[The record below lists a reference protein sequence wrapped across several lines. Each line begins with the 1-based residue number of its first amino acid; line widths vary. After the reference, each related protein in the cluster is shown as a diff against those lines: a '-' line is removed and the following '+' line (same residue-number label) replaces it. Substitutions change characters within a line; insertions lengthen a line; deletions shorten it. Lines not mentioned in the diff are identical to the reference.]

1 MVRSKDV
8 VMQGLALCAYVA
20 LLMLANLISV
30 RVGPGLWAQSLPALL
45 PIGGAV
51 LCLLAFLRIM
61 RQLDEF
67 QRRIQLEGLA
77 FGFAATGL
85 LTFSWGFF
93 EDAGAARLP
102 TFWIL
107 PIMAVLWVLGVLL
120 ANWRFR

>member
-8 VMQGLALCAYVA
+8 IMQGLALCAYVA
-20 LLMLANLISV
+20 LLMLANLIS
-30 RVGPGLWAQSLPALL
+30 
-45 PIGGAV
+45 
-51 LCLLAFLRIM
+51 M
-61 RQLDEF
+61 RF

-107 PIMAVLWVLGVLL
+107 PIMAGLWGLGVLL